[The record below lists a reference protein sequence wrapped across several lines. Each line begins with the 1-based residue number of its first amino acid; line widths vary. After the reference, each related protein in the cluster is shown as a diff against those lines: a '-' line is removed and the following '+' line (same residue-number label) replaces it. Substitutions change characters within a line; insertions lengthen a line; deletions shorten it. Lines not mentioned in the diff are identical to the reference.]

1 MEVECHNGSVEQVMA
16 ELLPQLH
23 FSLGSALSLVIFPG
37 IYPEGLTEAQAYL
50 DLTDNER
57 RRLDSN
63 SGSLAFTHCRK
74 ATAVDPDIK
83 EVSRALVA
91 LGRQMPTGQDRI
103 IISI

>member
-1 MEVECHNGSVEQVMA
+1 MSHRVSRAGDGRTASPPP
-16 ELLPQLH
+16 LLTW
-23 FSLGSALSLVIFPG
+23 FSSLSLVISPG

-57 RRLDSN
+57 PRLDSN
-63 SGSLAFTHCRK
+63 SGSLAFTHCSK
-74 ATAVDPDIK
+74 ATEVDPDIK

-103 IISI
+103 FISI